1 MGQEIRGVTLFQMP
15 DNEME
20 LDESIVRLKELTQRL
35 NVETLLNPTQQSIDV
50 TIEIINLIKGMN
62 IPIRMTG
69 EGLA

>member
-1 MGQEIRGVTLFQMP
+1 MP

>member
-20 LDESIVRLKELTQRL
+20 LDESIVRLKEQTQRL